1 MRPVNTWLIPAAAT
15 LALGSAQ
22 SFACSCSTV
31 VVDRS
36 PDQEKQEWLESMALG
51 SETVVLARVTYVAPY
66 SDGGGNAG
74 DYGVLEVREV
84 LKGSPLPTIDV
95 TTGWCSDFSLELE
108 DERVFF
114 VLAGGRVR
122 PCSEYRHAM
131 SDEEAAA
138 RLRK

>member
-51 SETVVLARVTYVAPY
+51 SETVVLSRVTYVAPY

-74 DYGVLEVREV
+74 DYGVLEVREI

-95 TTGWCSDFSLELE
+95 TTSRQTSAAMSTSPGRGRRAAC
-108 DERVFF
+108 
-114 VLAGGRVR
+114 LAGSICWRRYVMASPPWAGRQQ
-122 PCSEYRHAM
+122 
-131 SDEEAAA
+131 
-138 RLRK
+138 